1 MIMSEIPFWVNWIV
15 KHDKYENTYEDC
27 LGIVHT
33 KKRNDFA
40 DVSANK
46 SEHYY
51 CDFEIN
57 KKKQPQLTMYDVLY
71 SDYQGFY
78 ASEVCSIVCNQYKE
92 IIVYGNEK
100 IAKMLLSEKAKNLF
114 PHSVNAVYAF
124 VCETYKRIFPEQET
138 GLSLFDINLDNVWG
152 WLALFTFNGTQLLI
166 RLSDYAGM
174 ENNEVLFSY
183 LNHLLKTHEEPM
195 LFSKRMI
202 QLAYDYQIN
211 LRDAVILC
219 SSHNFSEVMK
229 FAKVICYFGG
239 KQKCQTIFSIMAQP
253 DNNRQI
259 TNFAKFCDYFLKQTI
274 VYGRFHLED
283 RKSRSAERW
292 LQNYFDYLKMLSVM
306 DNNEDADYFP
316 LHMEQAHNQLI
327 LSVSRDDYATTYKFL
342 LAVKEYEH
350 YQWENGNWNIVVPKK
365 AEDLKTEGEKL
376 HNCLKNYIDNIEEK
390 ISQICFLQYNEKPYA
405 AIEVR
410 DGKIYQ
416 ALQTCNSPLDK
427 MAAEII
433 SKWALE
439 KDLEFTGCIM

>member
-1 MIMSEIPFWVNWIV
+1 MSKIPFWVNWIV
-15 KHDKYENTYEDC
+15 KYDKCENTYEDC

-40 DVSANK
+40 DVFASK

-78 ASEVCSIVCNQYKE
+78 ASEACSIVCNQYKE

-100 IAKMLLSEKAKNLF
+100 MAKMLLSEKAGEIF

-124 VCETYKRIFPEQET
+124 VCETYKEIFPEREP
-138 GLSLFDINLDNVWG
+138 GLSLFDITLDNVWG
-152 WLALFTFNGTQLLI
+152 WLALFAFNGIQLLN

-183 LNHLLKTHEEPM
+183 LHHLLKTHEEPM
-195 LFSKRMI
+195 PFSKRMI
-202 QLAYDYQIN
+202 QLAYDCQIN
-211 LRDAVILC
+211 LRDAIILC

-229 FAKVICYFGG
+229 FAEVICYFGG
-239 KQKCQTIFSIMAQP
+239 KKKCQSIFSIMAQP

-259 TNFAKFCDYFLKQTI
+259 TNYTRFCDYFLKQTI
-274 VYGRFHLED
+274 VYGRFRLED
-283 RKSRSAERW
+283 RENRGAERW

-306 DNNEDADYFP
+306 DNKEDADYFP
-316 LHMEQAHNQLI
+316 LHMEQVHNRLV
-327 LSVSRDDYATTYKFL
+327 LSASRDSCTTTYEFL
-342 LAVKEYEH
+342 SAIKEYEH
-350 YQWENGNWNIVVPKK
+350 YQWKSGEWSIVVPKK
-365 AEDLKTEGEKL
+365 AADLKTEGEKL
-376 HNCLKNYIDNIEEK
+376 HNCLKDYISNIEEK
-390 ISQICFLQYNEKPYA
+390 TSQICFLRYNEKPYA
-405 AIEVR
+405 AIDIR
-410 DGKIYQ
+410 NGKIYQ
-416 ALQTCNSPLDK
+416 ALRTCNSQLDK
-427 MAAEII
+427 KTAEII

-439 KDLEFTGCIM
+439 KNLEFNDCIM